1 MYLAARNEHVQ
12 DKIIPALKSK
22 MVVICDRFIDSTYA
36 YQVHGKKVNKVLID
50 KIHNVIIGKYK
61 PNLTI
66 VLKVTTRSSRQRIKK
81 RRLKNR
87 YDKFSDSFYK
97 SVQKSFLRRAKGQKN
112 YVIFESSKNTP
123 KLEKD
128 ILNLVLKR
136 LR

>member
-50 KIHNVIIGKYK
+50 KIHRVIIGKYK

-81 RRLKNR
+81 E
-87 YDKFSDSFYK
+87 D
-97 SVQKSFLRRAKGQKN
+97 
-112 YVIFESSKNTP
+112 
-123 KLEKD
+123 
-128 ILNLVLKR
+128 
-136 LR
+136 

>member
-1 MYLAARNEHVQ
+1 MIDEIH
-12 DKIIPALKSK
+12 KI
-22 MVVICDRFIDSTYA
+22 
-36 YQVHGKKVNKVLID
+36 
-50 KIHNVIIGKYK
+50 IIGKYK

-66 VLKVTTRSSRQRIKK
+66 VLKVTTKSSRQRIKK

-97 SVQKSFLRRAKGQKN
+97 SVQKSFLKRAKDKKN

-128 ILNLVLKR
+128 ILNFVLKR

>member
-1 MYLAARNEHVQ
+1 
-12 DKIIPALKSK
+12 

-50 KIHNVIIGKYK
+50 KIHRVIIGKYK

-87 YDKFSDSFYK
+87 YDKFSDSFYQ
-97 SVQKSFLRRAKGQKN
+97 SVQKSFLMRAKGQKN
-112 YVIFESSKNTP
+112 YVVFESSKNTP